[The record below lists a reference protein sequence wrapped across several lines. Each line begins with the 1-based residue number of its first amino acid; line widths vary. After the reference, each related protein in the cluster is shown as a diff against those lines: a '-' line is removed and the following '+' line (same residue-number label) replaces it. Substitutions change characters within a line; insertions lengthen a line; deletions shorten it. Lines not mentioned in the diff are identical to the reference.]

1 MPESLNVSIY
11 EDIEKLGLKAP
22 DIAVP
27 HTPSYGQCAEDIIV
41 CASLRAL
48 AFKEQLDLSK
58 EFYLEIGANHP
69 IATSATWLLHK
80 SLGMHGVLVEANPH
94 LLDDLKRV
102 RPHDNVLH
110 AAVIATDASTTPI
123 FISSKD
129 ELSSTNK
136 KFLAEWPGEPIVLE
150 EDIVVPALRIND
162 VIIKHMDGKSPLFL
176 SIDVEGEDLTILND
190 LDLTRFRPAIIQ
202 IEPSDHFLE
211 NNSRDICD
219 LMQRNTY
226 DLIARTNVNLIFTD
240 SARSPV
246 SREIVADLHATKEA
260 LGAAEQENQRLLK
273 RFSELNKHALSS
285 S

>member
-11 EDIEKLGLKAP
+11 EDIEKFGLKAP

-27 HTPSYGQCAEDIIV
+27 HTSSYGQCAEDIIV
-41 CASLRAL
+41 CAALRAL

-69 IATSATWLLHK
+69 IATSATWLLHR

-94 LLDDLKRV
+94 LLDNLKRV
-102 RPHDNVLH
+102 RPHDVVLH
-110 AAVIATDASTTPI
+110 AAVIATDAPTAQI

-136 KFLAEWPGEPIVLE
+136 DFLAEWPGEPMELE
-150 EDIVVPALRIND
+150 GDIVVPALRIND
-162 VIIKHMDGKSPLFL
+162 VITQYMDGKSPLFL
-176 SIDVEGEDLTILND
+176 SIDVEGEDLTILSD

-219 LMQRNTY
+219 VMQRNTY
-226 DLIARTNVNLIFTD
+226 DLIGRTNVNLIFSD
-240 SARSPV
+240 SARSQL
-246 SREIVADLHATKEA
+246 SQKSVADLQATKET
-260 LGAAEQENQRLLK
+260 LCEAEKENDRLLQ
-273 RFSELNKHALSS
+273 RFSELNEHVLSS